1 MAIGP
6 VSRTVAQLTPEE
18 HRALARHLAVGVA
31 EIVRQVL
38 AREAA
43 AKATKTARRRPEA
56 AA

>member
-1 MAIGP
+1 
-6 VSRTVAQLTPEE
+6 VAQLTPEE

-38 AREAA
+38 SREAA